1 MEPSNASTAQNSPP
15 DVATAVAPVGA
26 PCLSAAPSVSV
37 IIPAHNVAPYIGET
51 LDSVFS
57 QTFADYEVIVI
68 NDGSPDTEELER
80 ELARFVARVNYIKQ
94 ENRGAS
100 AARNAGL
107 RTARGE
113 FVAFLDAD
121 DLWLPSYLDEQI
133 KFILE
138 RNCDL
143 VCADAEVFSDGSHK
157 DETYMETLMADAPP
171 TGDVTFIGLLSAELS
186 LITSGVVVRR
196 ERVFEVGLFD
206 EELRN
211 SQDFD
216 LWLRMARNGTRMAYQ
231 RRVLLRYRSRDNSL
245 SGDEV
250 NVHRREL
257 RVLEKVERSYDLSQA
272 KRAEVVSVIERRRAV
287 LEFELGKLY
296 LARGEFTS
304 ARESFG
310 KANQLRR
317 SLRTRVAVWSSRI
330 APKLM
335 QTLYVR
341 RLRYADGK

>member
-1 MEPSNASTAQNSPP
+1 LL
-15 DVATAVAPVGA
+15 PV
-26 PCLSAAPSVSV
+26 VSV
-37 IIPAHNVAPYIGET
+37 IIPAYNVAPYIGET
-51 LDSVFS
+51 LDSVFA

-80 ELARFVARVNYIKQ
+80 TLARFIDRINYIKQ

-107 RTARGE
+107 RAARGE
-113 FVAFLDAD
+113 LVAFLDAD

-143 VCADAEVFSDGSHK
+143 VCADAEVFSDSSN
-157 DETYMETLMADAPP
+157 DEKTYMESLMADAPL
-171 TGDVTFIGLLSAELS
+171 TGDVTFLGLLSAEQS

-196 ERVFEVGLFD
+196 ERVLEVGLFD
-206 EELRN
+206 EALRN

-216 LWLRMARNGTRMAYQ
+216 LWLRLARHGTRMAYQ
-231 RRVLLRYRSRDNSL
+231 RRTLLRYRSRDNSL
-245 SGDEV
+245 SGDKV

-257 RVLEKVERSYDLSQA
+257 RVLEKVEREYDLSPA
-272 KRAEVVSVIERRRAV
+272 ERAEVVSVIGSRRAV

-296 LARGEFTS
+296 LARGEFAR

-310 KANQLRR
+310 KANRLRR

-330 APKLM
+330 APRLM

-341 RLRYADGK
+341 RLRFADAK

>member
-1 MEPSNASTAQNSPP
+1 MTSTTQNLPP
-15 DVATAVAPVGA
+15 DISTLRDPFGVKCEKAVP
-26 PCLSAAPSVSV
+26 LISV
-37 IIPAHNVAPYIGET
+37 IIPAYNVAPYIGET
-51 LDSVFS
+51 LDSVFA

-68 NDGSPDTEELER
+68 NDGSADTEELER
-80 ELARFVARVNYIKQ
+80 ELARFIARVNYVKQ

-107 RTARGE
+107 RSARGE

-143 VCADAEVFSDGSHK
+143 ACADAEVFSDRSHK

-171 TGDVTFIGLLSAELS
+171 TGDVTFNGLLSAEQS

-196 ERVFEVGLFD
+196 ERVFEAGLFD
-206 EELRN
+206 EALRN

-216 LWLRMARNGTRMAYQ
+216 LWLRLARNGTRIAYQ

-250 NVHRREL
+250 NVHQREL
-257 RVLEKVERSYDLSQA
+257 RVLEKVERSYDLAPA
-272 KRAEVVSVIERRRAV
+272 KRAEVVSVIERRKAV

-296 LARGEFTS
+296 LARGEFTR

-310 KANQLRR
+310 KANRLRR
-317 SLRTRVAVWSSRI
+317 SLRTRLAVWASRI

-335 QTLYVR
+335 QNLYVR

>member
-1 MEPSNASTAQNSPP
+1 M
-15 DVATAVAPVGA
+15 PV
-26 PCLSAAPSVSV
+26 VSI
-37 IIPAHNVAPYIGET
+37 IIPACNVAPYIGET
-51 LDSVFS
+51 LDSVFA

-80 ELARFVARVNYIKQ
+80 TLARFIDRISYIKQ

-107 RTARGE
+107 RAARGE

-121 DLWLPSYLDEQI
+121 DLWLPNYLDEQI
-133 KFILE
+133 KFIRGHE
-138 RNCDL
+138 TDL
-143 VCADAEVFSDGSHK
+143 VCADAEVFSDSSN
-157 DETYMETLMADAPP
+157 DEKTYMESLMADAPP
-171 TGDVTFIGLLSAELS
+171 TGGVTFLGLLGAEQS

-196 ERVFEVGLFD
+196 KLVFDVGLFD
-206 EELRN
+206 EALRN

-216 LWLRMARNGTRMAYQ
+216 LWLRLARHETRMAYQ
-231 RRVLLRYRSRDNSL
+231 RRVLLRYRSRNNSL

-257 RVLEKVERSYDLSQA
+257 RVLEKVEREYDLSPVE
-272 KRAEVVSVIERRRAV
+272 RAEVVSVIERRRAV

-296 LARGEFTS
+296 LAQGEFVR

-310 KANQLRR
+310 EANRLRR
-317 SLRTRVAVWSSRI
+317 SLRTRVAVWSSRV
-330 APKLM
+330 APRLM

>member
-1 MEPSNASTAQNSPP
+1 MTSTTQNLGP
-15 DVATAVAPVGA
+15 DISTLRDPFGVKCEKAVP
-26 PCLSAAPSVSV
+26 LVSV
-37 IIPAHNVAPYIGET
+37 IIPAYNVAPYIGET
-51 LDSVFS
+51 LDSVFA

-80 ELARFVARVNYIKQ
+80 ELARFIARVNYVKQ

-133 KFILE
+133 KFIRE

-157 DETYMETLMADAPP
+157 DETYMEALMANAPP
-171 TGDVTFIGLLSAELS
+171 TGDVTFIGLLSAEQS
-186 LITSGVVVRR
+186 LITSGIVVRR

-211 SQDFD
+211 SQDYD
-216 LWLRMARNGTRMAYQ
+216 LWLRLARNGTRMAYR
-231 RRVLLRYRSRDNSL
+231 RRVLLRYRSRGNSL

-257 RVLEKVERSYDLSQA
+257 RVLEKVERSYDLSPA
-272 KRAEVVSVIERRRAV
+272 KRAEVVSVIELRRAV

-296 LARGEFTS
+296 LARGEFTC

-310 KANQLRR
+310 KANRLRR
-317 SLRTRVAVWSSRI
+317 SLRTRVAVWASRI

-335 QTLYVR
+335 QNLYVR
-341 RLRYADGK
+341 RLHYADGK

>member
-1 MEPSNASTAQNSPP
+1 MPI
-15 DVATAVAPVGA
+15 
-26 PCLSAAPSVSV
+26 VSI
-37 IIPAHNVAPYIGET
+37 IIPAYNVAPYIGET
-51 LDSVFS
+51 LDSVFA
-57 QTFADYEVIVI
+57 QTFTDYEVIVI

-80 ELARFVARVNYIKQ
+80 ELARFTDLVNYVKQ
-94 ENRGAS
+94 KNRGAS

-107 RTARGE
+107 RRARGE

-133 KFILE
+133 KFIRE

-143 VCADAEVFSDGSHK
+143 VCADAEVFSDSSN
-157 DETYMETLMADAPP
+157 DEKTYMESLMADTPP
-171 TGDVTFIGLLSAELS
+171 MGEVTFLGLLSAEQS
-186 LITSGVVVRR
+186 LITSGVVVCR

-206 EELRN
+206 EALRN

-216 LWLRMARNGTRMAYQ
+216 LWLRLARNGTRMAYQ

-250 NVHRREL
+250 NVHGREL
-257 RVLEKVERSYDLSQA
+257 RVLEKVEREYDLSPA
-272 KRAEVVSVIERRRAV
+272 ERAEVVSVIERRRAV

-296 LARGEFTS
+296 LARGEFTR

-317 SLRTRVAVWSSRI
+317 DLRTWAAVWSSRI
-330 APKLM
+330 APRLM

-341 RLRYADGK
+341 RLRYADAK

>member
-1 MEPSNASTAQNSPP
+1 MPK
-15 DVATAVAPVGA
+15 
-26 PCLSAAPSVSV
+26 VSV
-37 IIPAHNVAPYIGET
+37 IIPAYNVAPYIGET

-57 QTFADYEVIVI
+57 QTLADYEVIVI
-68 NDGSPDTEELER
+68 NDGSPDTEALER
-80 ELARFVARVNYIKQ
+80 ELARFGDRVRYLKQ

-107 RTARGE
+107 RAARGE

-121 DLWLPSYLDEQI
+121 DLWLPNYLDAQI
-133 KFILE
+133 EFMID
-138 RNCDL
+138 RDCDL
-143 VCADAEVFSDGSHK
+143 VCADAEVFSDDS
-157 DETYMETLMADAPP
+157 DEHQTYMESLMPAAPAM
-171 TGDVTFIGLLSAELS
+171 GDITFIGLLSAEQS
-186 LITSGVVVRR
+186 LITSGVLVRR
-196 ERVFEVGLFD
+196 ERVLEAGLFD
-206 EELRN
+206 EALRN

-216 LWLRMARNGTRMAYQ
+216 LWLRLAQSGTRMAYQ
-231 RRVLLRYRSRDNSL
+231 RQVLLRYRSREGSL

-257 RVLEKVERSYDLSQA
+257 RVLEKVESSYDLSPGH
-272 KRAEVVSVIERRRAV
+272 RAEVGSVIERRRAL

-296 LARGEFTS
+296 LVRGEFAR

-330 APKLM
+330 APKLL
-335 QTLYVR
+335 QTVYAH

>member
-1 MEPSNASTAQNSPP
+1 ML
-15 DVATAVAPVGA
+15 PV
-26 PCLSAAPSVSV
+26 VSV
-37 IIPAHNVAPYIGET
+37 IIPAYNVAPYIGET
-51 LDSVFS
+51 LDSVFA

-80 ELARFVARVNYIKQ
+80 TLARFIDRINYIKQ

-107 RTARGE
+107 RAARGE
-113 FVAFLDAD
+113 LVAFLDAD

-143 VCADAEVFSDGSHK
+143 VCADAEVFSDSSN
-157 DETYMETLMADAPP
+157 DEKTYMESLMADAPP
-171 TGDVTFIGLLSAELS
+171 TGDVTFLGLLGAEQS

-196 ERVFEVGLFD
+196 TLVIDVGLFD
-206 EELRN
+206 EALRN

-216 LWLRMARNGTRMAYQ
+216 LWLRLARKGTRMAYQ

-257 RVLEKVERSYDLSQA
+257 RVLEKVQREYDLSPA
-272 KRAEVVSVIERRRAV
+272 ERAEVVSVIESRRAV

-296 LARGEFTS
+296 LARGEFAR

-310 KANQLRR
+310 KANRLRR

-330 APKLM
+330 APRLM

-341 RLRYADGK
+341 RLRFADAK